1 MNLNLRAAAALSI
14 VFLSAISTA
23 KVKSKT
29 IIFRVAHGP
38 YEVVNEPL
46 NIFKKEVEEKT
57 NGKLK
62 IQIEIPGSVKDT
74 NTQAVKKTFE
84 DVVSGKVQM
93 SQLYTFY
100 MAKFDPNF
108 HALEIPF
115 LFKDH
120 EHSFAAVDGQPGKQL
135 LASLEKNSPLVG
147 LGFTY
152 CGGYRS
158 VASKNIKIQ
167 KIEDLATLKMTY
179 LSPMSQAVFEK
190 MGSSFVAN
198 INKEDIPSALLK
210 NEINAYETVSPRYFY
225 NVEYN
230 TAKILNDLNHNIQFT
245 AIVMNKKF
253 FNSLTKKEQDI
264 ISEAS
269 FKASLIERKLAIQ
282 IAEDVRN
289 NARKYGISI
298 VKMPEAEMKKFKDTM
313 DKVDWSIKFGISK
326 DFIETIKNS
335 EPKKLSAN
343 EFN

>member
-1 MNLNLRAAAALSI
+1 MNFMLSSFVAMSI
-14 VFLSAISTA
+14 IFMSVFSTA
-23 KVKSKT
+23 KTNSKT
-29 IIFRVAHGP
+29 IVFRVAHGP

-46 NIFKKEVEEKT
+46 KIFKKEVEEKT

-62 IQIEIPGSVKDT
+62 IQIEIPGVVKDT

-84 DVVSGKVQM
+84 DVMSGKVQM

-100 MAKFDPNF
+100 MTKFDPNF

-120 EHSFAAVDGQPGKQL
+120 EHSFATVDGQPGKQL
-135 LASLEKNSPLVG
+135 LASLEQKSPLVG

-158 VASKNIKIQ
+158 VASKDIKIE
-167 KIEDLATLKMTY
+167 KVEDLAKLKMTY

-198 INKEDIPSALLK
+198 INKEDIPSALMK

-225 NVEYN
+225 NAEYN

-245 AIVMNKKF
+245 VIVINKKF
-253 FNSLTKKEQDI
+253 FNSLTKKEQII

-269 FKASLIERKLAIQ
+269 FKASLVERKLAIQ
-282 IAEDVRN
+282 IADDVRN
-289 NARKYGISI
+289 KADKYGISI
-298 VKMPEAEMKKFKDTM
+298 VKMPETEMKKFKDNM
-313 DKVDWSIKFGISK
+313 DKVDWSAKFGISK
-326 DFIETIKNS
+326 DFIETIRNL

-343 EFN
+343 